1 MGDERELTDITVE
14 ELLIRYANGERDFS
28 YVAIDDGGECLLRG
42 VDLSGI
48 NLEGSYLAVDL
59 SGSILRKANFR
70 YTVWDIARWE
80 DIDFSCSDFTRIN
93 NGDASYFVRCNF
105 SNTIWEQAD
114 LFQSTFEDCN
124 LTGTNFDDASL
135 AEVRFT

>member
-1 MGDERELTDITVE
+1 MDDERELTDITVE

-28 YVAIDDGGECLLRG
+28 YVAIDDGVECLLRG
-42 VDLSGI
+42 VDLSSI
-48 NLEGSYLAVDL
+48 NLEGSYLAVDF

-70 YTVWDIARWE
+70 YTMWDIAIWE
-80 DIDFSCSDFTRIN
+80 DIDFSSSDFTGIN

-114 LFQSTFEDCN
+114 LFQCTFEDCN
-124 LTGTNFDDASL
+124 LTGATFGDARF
-135 AEVRFT
+135 AEVEFT

>member
-1 MGDERELTDITVE
+1 MDDERELTDITVE

-28 YVAIDDGGECLLRG
+28 YVAIDDGVECLLRG

-70 YTVWDIARWE
+70 YTIWDVARWE
-80 DIDFSCSDFTRIN
+80 DTDFSSSDFTGIN

-124 LTGTNFDDASL
+124 LTGATFGNASF
-135 AEVRFT
+135 AEVEFT